1 MRQRRSGAAGVSPTL
16 LSHPISHPSDALDDE
31 GCGRGRAQSAPF
43 VDHVGAGLM

>member
-1 MRQRRSGAAGVSPTL
+1 VAAGVSPTL
-16 LSHPISHPSDALDDE
+16 LSHPSDALDDE